1 MPAMA
6 AHYITFL
13 AKYVPSSPH
22 QPTAVFLGGN
32 SKDAHY
38 LSGIYGIYTI
48 PAQKSVLS
56 PKYEKPDTG
65 QQTPDTGNSKSE
77 IFCAYRSPTQRRS
90 TSRKRS
96 SRSKGKLTMRKRSG
110 GSYRGEH
117 LIALNQHAND
127 DHALTTQEITHF

>member
-13 AKYVPSSPH
+13 AKYVPSCPH
-22 QPTAVFLGGN
+22 QPTAVFLGVNG
-32 SKDAHY
+32 KDTHY

-77 IFCAYRSPTQRRS
+77 IFWTVGVSHSFPAWDTLPGLNLND
-90 TSRKRS
+90 S
-96 SRSKGKLTMRKRSG
+96 S
-110 GSYRGEH
+110 
-117 LIALNQHAND
+117 
-127 DHALTTQEITHF
+127 